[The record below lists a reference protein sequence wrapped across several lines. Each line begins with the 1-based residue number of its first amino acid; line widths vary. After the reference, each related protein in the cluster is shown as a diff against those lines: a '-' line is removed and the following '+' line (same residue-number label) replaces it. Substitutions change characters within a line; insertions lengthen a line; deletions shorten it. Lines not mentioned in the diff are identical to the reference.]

1 MDKIAR
7 RLIDIAMTVATLV
20 LMGGNY
26 FFESTAVHEVLGVI
40 LFVLWAVHVV
50 LNRAWIKALPKGKY
64 NALRVF
70 RTVINGGVI
79 LCVLFL
85 MVSGIMLSNHVFSWL
100 GIERGANFARAAHL
114 LASHWYLV
122 FVSLHIGLHLSI
134 FIRSKLATGIVTVL
148 AAYGIYAFIQRG
160 LWKYLTL
167 QQPFFFL
174 DMERGYLLFVWD
186 YLAVM
191 ALFALAIHLASSK
204 VKLTAPPL
212 RPFHET
218 VSTGEVAN
226 TEADIIANKKS

>member
-1 MDKIAR
+1 MGKIIR
-7 RLIDIAMTVATLV
+7 CSIDIAMTVATLV

-100 GIERGANFARAAHL
+100 GIERGANFARTAHL

-167 QQPFFFL
+167 QQPFSFL
-174 DMERGYLLFVWD
+174 DMERGYLLFVLD

-191 ALFALAIHLASSK
+191 ALFALTIHLASSK
-204 VKLTAPPL
+204 VKLTAPLCDRSTVPWNC
-212 RPFHET
+212 FHGR
-218 VSTGEVAN
+218 SC
-226 TEADIIANKKS
+226 KYRSRHHRK